1 MNTHL
6 RTNRV
11 GLKGAGVP
19 AIAVLLLLGMSLTGQ
34 TPTTVPADTP
44 AAPLA
49 FEVATIKLARP
60 IQEQAMAG
68 NMHVGVKV
76 DGARVDIGAM
86 SLMDLIGIAYK
97 VKPHQIS
104 APDSMSAWVNVD
116 RFDILAKIPEGVDKD
131 RMPEMMQA
139 LLADRFKLTFHRE
152 NRDHQIYALVVG
164 KNGPKLKESPPDP
177 EPPKEGA
184 APPKE
189 EKAEKG
195 TTVISNGDSK
205 VAVRQ
210 SSDGN
215 GNTTATMSGGP
226 NGTMR
231 MTMQEGHMHMEIGKM
246 TLEDFANV
254 VSRFVDKPVI
264 DMTELKG
271 NYQMALDL
279 TMEDLQNIARA
290 QGMQLPG
297 AGAPTGASSS
307 RPADAASTPSGS
319 SVFSSVQQMGLKLEP
334 RKAPIETIIIDH
346 LEKVPTEN

>member
-1 MNTHL
+1 ML
-6 RTNRV
+6 KEFVRV
-11 GLKGAGVP
+11 TCASFALVAAVSVMGQAPAAVP
-19 AIAVLLLLGMSLTGQ
+19 A
-34 TPTTVPADTP
+34 
-44 AAPLA
+44 AAGTSATPLA
-49 FEVATIKLARP
+49 FEVATIKSARP
-60 IQEQAMAG
+60 LQEQAMSG
-68 NMHVGVKV
+68 KMHVGVKV

-97 VKPHQIS
+97 VKPHQVS
-104 APDSMSAWVNVD
+104 GPDSMSAWLNVD
-116 RFDILAKIPEGVDKD
+116 RFDILAKIPDGVDKD
-131 RMPEMMQA
+131 KMPEMMQA

-164 KNGPKLKESPPDP
+164 KNGPRLKESPPDP
-177 EPPKEGA
+177 EPPKEGTL
-184 APPKE
+184 PRKE
-189 EKAEKG
+189 EKVEKG

-210 SSDGN
+210 TSDGN
-215 GNTTATMSGGP
+215 GNATATMSGGP

-254 VSRFVDKPVI
+254 VSRFVDKPVV
-264 DMTELKG
+264 DMTGLKG

-279 TMEDLQNIARA
+279 TMEELQNIARA
-290 QGMQLPG
+290 QGMQMPG
-297 AGAPTGASSS
+297 AAPAGGASSS

-319 SVFSSVQQMGLKLEP
+319 SVFSSVQQMGLKLEA

-346 LEKVPTEN
+346 LEKAPTEN

>member
-1 MNTHL
+1 MPRAFIHL
-6 RTNRV
+6 MRV
-11 GLKGAGVP
+11 SFALMAVSVFAQVP
-19 AIAVLLLLGMSLTGQ
+19 AGQ
-34 TPTTVPADTP
+34 A
-44 AAPLA
+44 AAAASAPLA

-104 APDSMSAWVNVD
+104 GPDSMSSYLSVD
-116 RFDILAKIPEGVDKD
+116 RFDILAKIPDGVDKD
-131 RMPEMMQA
+131 KMPEMLQA

-184 APPKE
+184 APAKE

-195 TTVISNGDSK
+195 TMVISNGDSK

-210 SSDGN
+210 TSDGN

-226 NGTMR
+226 NGSMR

-246 TLEDFANV
+246 TLDDFANV

-297 AGAPTGASSS
+297 AGPAAAAPSS

-319 SVFSSVQQMGLKLEP
+319 SVFSSVQQMGLKLEA
-334 RKAPIETIIIDH
+334 RKAPVETIIIDH
-346 LEKVPTEN
+346 LEKTPTEN

>member
-1 MNTHL
+1 M
-6 RTNRV
+6 
-11 GLKGAGVP
+11 LKTLIRLMCAGFALAAVSVMGQAP
-19 AIAVLLLLGMSLTGQ
+19 AEQA
-34 TPTTVPADTP
+34 PAAATATAP

-68 NMHVGVKV
+68 KMHVGVNV

-86 SLMDLIGIAYK
+86 SLIDLIGIAFK

-104 APDSMSAWVNVD
+104 GPDSMNSWLNVD
-116 RFDILAKIPEGVDKD
+116 RFDIIGKIPDGVDKD
-131 RMPEMMQA
+131 KMPEMVLA
-139 LLADRFKLTFHRE
+139 LLVERFKFTFHRE

-195 TTVISNGDSK
+195 TMVISNGDSK

-210 SSDGN
+210 TSDGN
-215 GNTTATMSGGP
+215 GNSTATMSGGP

-254 VSRFVDKPVI
+254 VSRFVDKPVM
-264 DMTELKG
+264 DMTGLKG

-279 TMEDLQNIARA
+279 TMEELQNIARA
-290 QGMQLPG
+290 QGMQMPG
-297 AGAPTGASSS
+297 AGPVGGASSS

-319 SVFSSVQQMGLKLEP
+319 SVFSSVQQMGLKLEA

-346 LEKVPTEN
+346 LERVPTEN